1 MNLLSAKDFW
11 KSLCGVIYKKQNW
24 VCLIAQLPQ
33 LYFLWKWCK
42 NATACEKS
50 ARRCNIFAVSKRFL
64 KIIGLCNLQ
73 KELML
78 FNCTVTAT
86 LLSAKMY
93 KNTTACLKISTIR
106 FAILFARGFSR
117 KFTKRKSRETVRWV
131 KTVADLFGMWR
142 NLCRKSKQC
151 CSFYLKKVA
160 QKQKLWYTSKAI
172 CVKKVSLRLQMEV
185 EQCSTLFYCLPTR
198 RMWCLELK
206 LLLRWLLLFVRCLSF
221 ALSSCNRATATVWK
235 PSAALPNPTI
245 PKRTTAKTHL
255 PVVMQNLNSGH
266 TSAREFWQ
274 FAVLCS
280 SFFPY
285 CKRKR
290 VEQLSNSIALF
301 FVPKRFEKALFN
313 VRDCADNVMQ
323 ICH

>member
-1 MNLLSAKDFW
+1 M
-11 KSLCGVIYKKQNW
+11 YKNT
-24 VCLIAQLPQ
+24 
-33 LYFLWKWCK
+33 
-42 NATACEKS
+42 TACIKS
-50 ARRCNIFAVSKRFL
+50 VRRCNVFAVSKRFL
-64 KIIGLCNLQ
+64 KIFAWCNFQ
-73 KELML
+73 KELSL
-78 FNCTVTAT
+78 YNCTVVAT

-93 KNTTACLKISTIR
+93 KNTTACLKMITDVLLYFLLGDS
-106 FAILFARGFSR
+106 GWSSR
-117 KFTKRKSRETVRWV
+117 KGNLQKAVHWV
-131 KTVADLFGMWR
+131 KTVAYLFGMWR
-142 NLCRKSKQC
+142 NLFRKSKQC

-206 LLLRWLLLFVRCLSF
+206 LLLRWLLLFVRYLSF

-245 PKRTTAKTHL
+245 PKHTTAKTHL

-301 FVPKRFEKALFN
+301 LCQKGSKRLFSMSGI
-313 VRDCADNVMQ
+313 VRTT
-323 ICH
+323 

>member
-1 MNLLSAKDFW
+1 
-11 KSLCGVIYKKQNW
+11 
-24 VCLIAQLPQ
+24 
-33 LYFLWKWCK
+33 
-42 NATACEKS
+42 
-50 ARRCNIFAVSKRFL
+50 
-64 KIIGLCNLQ
+64 
-73 KELML
+73 
-78 FNCTVTAT
+78 
-86 LLSAKMY
+86 
-93 KNTTACLKISTIR
+93 
-106 FAILFARGFSR
+106 
-117 KFTKRKSRETVRWV
+117 
-131 KTVADLFGMWR
+131 
-142 NLCRKSKQC
+142 
-151 CSFYLKKVA
+151 
-160 QKQKLWYTSKAI
+160 
-172 CVKKVSLRLQMEV
+172 MEV

-235 PSAALPNPTI
+235 PSAAHPNPTI

-301 FVPKRFEKALFN
+301 FVPKEVLQRLFQRKGLCGQRNANLPLVFGILQKRRATADVFWKNQTNCNSNKTQIVLGCFQNISVLFYLHSTPKQHAKFTLSVVEVCKKYHRSKLFGFSATTLAKMPLRRKHFHTVVFDFGRRVLFSAKWKTEILLFRRTAVYNKENSAKQQVRHCFE
-313 VRDCADNVMQ
+313 R
-323 ICH
+323 

>member
-1 MNLLSAKDFW
+1 MNLQSAKDYE
-11 KSLCGVIYKKQNW
+11 KSLHGAIFKKNW
-24 VCLIAQLPQ
+24 VCIIARLSQHYSRRKCVKTQRRVWKWSQDVL
-33 LYFLWKWCK
+33 LYFLQGNSGLSSRKGNMQK
-42 NATACEKS
+42 
-50 ARRCNIFAVSKRFL
+50 AVS
-64 KIIGLCNLQ
+64 
-73 KELML
+73 
-78 FNCTVTAT
+78 
-86 LLSAKMY
+86 
-93 KNTTACLKISTIR
+93 
-106 FAILFARGFSR
+106 
-117 KFTKRKSRETVRWV
+117 WV

-142 NLCRKSKQC
+142 NLCRKSKLC

-206 LLLRWLLLFVRCLSF
+206 LLLRWLLLFVRYLSF

-235 PSAALPNPTI
+235 PSAAHPNPTI